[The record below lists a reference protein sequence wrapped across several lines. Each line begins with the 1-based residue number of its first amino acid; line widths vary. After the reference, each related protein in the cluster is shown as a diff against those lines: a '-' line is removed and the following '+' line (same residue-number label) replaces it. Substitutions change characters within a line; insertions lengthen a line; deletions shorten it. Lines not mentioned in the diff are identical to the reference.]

1 MKHLPLFFDLKGRKV
16 AVIGAGPK
24 AELRANL
31 ARAAGAEIVRF
42 PGAVAPPELQG
53 AVAVFVA
60 TEDEAADR
68 EAHRQAKAAGVPV
81 NVADRSAL
89 CDFIMPAIVDRDG
102 VVVAISTG
110 GASPTLATVLR
121 GRIEAMLPERLGV
134 VARLATTFRAQV
146 NALIADP
153 AGRRAFLRRLIEGPA
168 ARLAL
173 AGDEAG
179 ARRVVLGDLDAARRN
194 MAPVGIA
201 HIVGA
206 GPGDP
211 DLLTL
216 KAAQLLQEAD
226 AILHDDLVPPAVL
239 ARARRD
245 AEIVSV
251 GKRKGR
257 PSWAQADIEAEL
269 VRRVRAGQTVVRL
282 KAGDPF
288 VFGRGGEE
296 VDALRAAG
304 VPWTV
309 VPGVTAALGCAAS
322 AGIPLTH
329 RRYASSVTFVTGHG
343 STEGKPPAWAA
354 LVAEG
359 HTLAI
364 YMGAT
369 EAPALRERL
378 LAAGAAPS
386 TPIAIV
392 ENGTRPDQRVSTG
405 RLGDLPRL
413 AAAHSTAG
421 TAGPSL
427 IIVGDVAAYAAAS
440 ELPALAKVS

>member
-1 MKHLPLFFDLKGRKV
+1 VKHLPLFFDLAGRRV
-16 AVIGAGPK
+16 AVVGDGPK
-24 AELRANL
+24 AELRASL
-31 ARAAGAEIVRF
+31 ARSAGAEIVRLEG
-42 PGAVAPPELQG
+42 PVAAQDLRG

-60 TEDEAADR
+60 TEDEATDVA
-68 EAHRQAKAAGVPV
+68 AHRQAKAAGVPV
-81 NVADRSAL
+81 NVADRPAL

-121 GRIEAMLPERLGV
+121 GRIEAALPERLGV
-134 VARLATTFRAQV
+134 LARLVATFRAQV
-146 NALIADP
+146 NARIADP
-153 AGRRAFLRRLIEGPA
+153 AGRRSFFRRLVEGPA

-179 ARRVVLGDLDAARRN
+179 ARRLALDDLDAARRN
-194 MAPVGIA
+194 RVPVGIA

-257 PSWAQADIEAEL
+257 PSWVQADIDGEL
-269 VRRVRAGQTVVRL
+269 VRRVRSGQTVVRL
-282 KAGDPF
+282 KSGDPF
-288 VFGRGGEE
+288 IFGRGGEE

-304 VPWTV
+304 LPWTV
-309 VPGVTAALGCAAS
+309 VPGITAALGCAAS

-329 RRYASSVTFVTGHG
+329 RRHASSVTFVTGHG
-343 STEGKPPAWAA
+343 ARDGRPPAWAA
-354 LVAEG
+354 LAAEG

-369 EAPALRERL
+369 EAPALRDRL
-378 LAAGAAPS
+378 VAAGAAPS
-386 TPIAIV
+386 TPVAIV
-392 ENGTRPDQRVSTG
+392 ENGTRPEQRVSTG

-413 AAAHSTAG
+413 AAAHSAVG
-421 TAGPSL
+421 SAGPSL

-440 ELPALAKVS
+440 EVSALAKVS